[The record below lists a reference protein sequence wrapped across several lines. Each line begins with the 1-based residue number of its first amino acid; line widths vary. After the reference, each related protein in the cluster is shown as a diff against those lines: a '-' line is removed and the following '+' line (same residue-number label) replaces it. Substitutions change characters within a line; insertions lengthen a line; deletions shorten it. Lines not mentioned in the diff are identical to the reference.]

1 MKRIISLVVILIF
14 IASSSNITAFAE
26 SMDIQ
31 AKAYVLMES
40 STGKVIME
48 NNPDEKLKPASITK
62 VMTLLLIYEAIE
74 EGKIKLTDTVIV
86 SEHAASMG
94 GSQVFLEAYEKQ
106 SVAEMLKCIVVASA
120 NDASVAMGEL
130 IAGSEEAFVDM
141 MNKRAEELGMVNTH
155 FVNACGLDADDHY
168 SSAKDVAIMSRELVN
183 NYPEIHNLT
192 KIWQDSIIHKTRKG
206 ESEFVLTNTNKLVK
220 TYEYAN
226 GLKTGSTSKA
236 LYCLSGTAEKDG
248 IKFIA
253 VIMAA
258 PDYKQRFR
266 EAIKLFDYGFA
277 NFKVLKGKAKNENV
291 GRIKVIG
298 GKEDLGNA
306 LVKDDIKFIV
316 AKNDKSELTT
326 EINIDKSIK
335 APVKAKVKIGEIIYK
350 IKNSEVGRTDLILE
364 NDITKANFKD
374 VVKKILQKFYK

>member
-1 MKRIISLVVILIF
+1 MRRIIILVVLLVF
-14 IASSSNITAFAE
+14 IASSSNITVFAE
-26 SMDIQ
+26 SMEIK
-31 AKAYVLMES
+31 AKAYVLMEA

-48 NNPDEKLKPASITK
+48 NNSDEKLKPASITK

-86 SEHAASMG
+86 SEHAAGMG
-94 GSQVFLEAYEKQ
+94 GSQVFLEANEKQ
-106 SVAEMLKCIVVASA
+106 TVADMLKCIVVASA
-120 NDASVAMGEL
+120 NDASVAMGET
-130 IAGSEEAFVDM
+130 IAGSEEAFVGL
-141 MNKRAEELGMVNTH
+141 MNKRAEELGMTNTH

-220 TYEYAN
+220 SYEYAN

-253 VIMAA
+253 VVMAA

-266 EAIKLFDYGFA
+266 EAIKLFEYGFA
-277 NFKVLKGKAKNENV
+277 NFKVLKGKVKNENV
-291 GRIKVIG
+291 GSIKVIS
-298 GKEDLGNA
+298 GKEELGNA
-306 LVKDDIKFIV
+306 LIKDDIKFIV
-316 AKNDKSELTT
+316 AKNDKSELIT
-326 EINIDKSIK
+326 EIKLNESIK
-335 APVKAKVKIGEIIYK
+335 APAKAMDKIGEIIYK
-350 IKNSEVGRTDLILE
+350 IKDNEVGKSDLILE
-364 NDITKANFKD
+364 KDIEKANFKD
-374 VVKKILQKFYK
+374 NITKILRKFYK